1 MTVYDLS
8 HFKLR
13 FFLLFFFTV
22 DKSFSVEL
30 PVDFASKIKTWIF
43 TEQVEINLPLCK
55 WNAVSNC

>member
-30 PVDFASKIKTWIF
+30 PVDFASKIKT
-43 TEQVEINLPLCK
+43 
-55 WNAVSNC
+55 